1 MIQLDEY
8 VSNGW
13 VQPPTRIHSI
23 KNDIPSGKLTQQWIC
38 PFSIGNTSSK
48 GPFSIAMLVYR
59 RVVAM
64 TIPRFRDFAKESAIR
79 HFEAMG
85 IKCVSPQ
92 CQLTF
97 GFCQGLLYVPLRHH
111 CKSLKTMVLMPLVL
125 VIISSLNGTHRKPCV
140 IFFLFLLSTQSKAK
154 ASQPRRFCPVS
165 KMWLVC
171 T

>member
-1 MIQLDEY
+1 
-8 VSNGW
+8 
-13 VQPPTRIHSI
+13 
-23 KNDIPSGKLTQQWIC
+23 
-38 PFSIGNTSSK
+38 
-48 GPFSIAMLVYR
+48 MLVYR

-125 VIISSLNGTHRKPCV
+125 VIISSLNGTHCKPCV
-140 IFFLFLLSTQSKAK
+140 IFFLFLLSTQSNIYFLCLHICSNTYSGSCRRSGLWTFAK
-154 ASQPRRFCPVS
+154 RLYKGCFYS
-165 KMWLVC
+165 
-171 T
+171 